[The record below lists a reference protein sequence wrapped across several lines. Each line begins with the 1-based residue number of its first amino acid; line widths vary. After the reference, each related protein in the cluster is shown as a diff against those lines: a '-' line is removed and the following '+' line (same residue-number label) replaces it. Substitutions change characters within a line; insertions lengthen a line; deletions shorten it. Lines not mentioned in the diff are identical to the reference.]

1 MVQGKRRL
9 GTAIAAAL
17 LGIAGIVGCSG
28 NQQQPAGSTKVTMS
42 EYKFAPST
50 VNVKP
55 GKVTLYLVNG
65 GTMNHDLVLS
75 DKSGSVV
82 AKSALVS
89 PGQTT
94 TLTIENLATGDYQF
108 RCDVPGHDEAGMHGH
123 LVAAA

>member
-1 MVQGKRRL
+1 MAGDGRGQGEDRRRLARRPGAREMVQGKRRL

-17 LGIAGIVGCSG
+17 LCIAGIVGCSG

-75 DKSGSVV
+75 DKNGSGG
-82 AKSALVS
+82 AKAAPVS

-94 TLTIENLATGDYQF
+94 PPANA
-108 RCDVPGHDEAGMHGH
+108 
-123 LVAAA
+123 

>member
-1 MVQGKRRL
+1 MVQDKRRL
-9 GTAIAAAL
+9 GTAVAAAL
-17 LGIAGIVGCSG
+17 LCLAAMAACSG
-28 NQQQPAGSTKVTMS
+28 NQQQPAGSIKVTMS
-42 EYKFAPST
+42 EYKFTPST
-50 VNVKP
+50 VNAKP

-75 DKSGSVV
+75 DKNGAVV

-94 TLTIENLATGDYQF
+94 TLTIDNLAAGDYQF

-123 LVAAA
+123 LVAAT